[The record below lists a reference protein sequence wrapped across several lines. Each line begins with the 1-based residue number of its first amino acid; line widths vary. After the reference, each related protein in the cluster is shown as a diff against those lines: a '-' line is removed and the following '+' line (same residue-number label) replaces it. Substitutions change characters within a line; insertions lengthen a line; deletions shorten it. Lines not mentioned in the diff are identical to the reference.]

1 MELWGIK
8 FRYLYN
14 APDSPMDID
23 GILSFARAAYTAKR
37 LRYSRLGMIGFNDM
51 GLYST
56 GYNPTLL
63 RDRIGPEI
71 ESLDMLQLKAKMD
84 EIDPADIKKERERI
98 TADWEYPL
106 GKPKDQVIEKAICMY
121 LASIRLCEEKKFDT
135 LSFKCVDGV
144 DLEMGLTHA
153 VPSSLIADAGYPYV
167 DENFPGTL

>member
-1 MELWGIK
+1 
-8 FRYLYN
+8 
-14 APDSPMDID
+14 
-23 GILSFARAAYTAKR
+23 
-37 LRYSRLGMIGFNDM
+37 M

-84 EIDPADIKKERERI
+84 EIDPADIKKESDKI

-106 GKPKDQVIEKAICMY
+106 GKPKDHVIEKAIRMY
-121 LASIRLCEEKKFDT
+121 LASVQLCEEKKFDT
-135 LSFKCVDGV
+135 FSFKCVDGV

-153 VPSSLIADAGYPYV
+153 VPSSLIADAS
-167 DENFPGTL
+167 PGVSIAVAPHVPHRWRPSPSGK